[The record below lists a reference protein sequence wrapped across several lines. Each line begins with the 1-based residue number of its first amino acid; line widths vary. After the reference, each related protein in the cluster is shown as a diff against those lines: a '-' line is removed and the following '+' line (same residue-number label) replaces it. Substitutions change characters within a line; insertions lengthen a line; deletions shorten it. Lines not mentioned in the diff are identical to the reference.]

1 MTGTTL
7 FLSAIVLASTAVATR
22 VVHRLMVWSIRR
34 LSDRRLAGEVTRW
47 NWRVR
52 SLRSTEFD
60 EHGIAELRR
69 RHRIDATALALSRLT
84 AILIWLAAIVT
95 LLQIH
100 GISVSVAIGSA
111 GFVGLI
117 VALGAQT
124 SVADYVTGLHILLE
138 DRFGEGDEVEVTTL
152 SGRELR
158 GEVVSLGMFASRL
171 VADGVVHHVANRHMS
186 EVTNHTQLAMAT
198 PALEG
203 TDAA

>member
-7 FLSAIVLASTAVATR
+7 VLSVVVLVTTAVATR
-22 VVHRLMVWSIRR
+22 VVHRLLVWSIRR
-34 LSDRRLAGEVTRW
+34 LSDRRLAGEVTCW
-47 NWRVR
+47 QWRVR

-60 EHGIAELRR
+60 NGIAELRR
-69 RHRIDATALALSRLT
+69 KHRIDATALALSRLT
-84 AILIWLAAIVT
+84 AIVIWLAAIVT

-171 VADGVVHHVANRHMS
+171 VADGVIHHVANRHMT
-186 EVTNHTQLAMAT
+186 EVTNHTQLVMRAQT
-198 PALEG
+198 FES
-203 TDAA
+203 TDA